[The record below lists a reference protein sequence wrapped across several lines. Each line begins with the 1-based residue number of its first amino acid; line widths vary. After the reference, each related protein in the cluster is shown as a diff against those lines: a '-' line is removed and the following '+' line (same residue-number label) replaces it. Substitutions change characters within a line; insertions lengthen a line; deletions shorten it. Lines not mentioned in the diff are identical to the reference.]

1 MNYLSGFFI
10 LLFCLNSIGYSQNIP
25 NGLYVADGTD
35 QFVCIKGDSIS
46 FNYTNRTGFDYYYG
60 TFHIDAKEIVLDK
73 NLAWGHGCFIT
84 TETCDSQFMEFEI
97 VDLSMNYG
105 IGAVNKDTTVYKKK
119 SQFVHVYSETEQI
132 SRNTHDSIVRFKLGD
147 FKDYT
152 KENRFYVSSTGLFDK
167 VNLPIQFGTR
177 YVIHDKYHLCQISS
191 LTDYDRKDRNTHFFH
206 LRKKNIILIK
216 INDGRKKTLKFK
228 YKGNCES
235 CLGELRKLYPDF

>member
-1 MNYLSGFFI
+1 MPFLYCLIFTLQIYKKYRYVILFQPFI
-10 LLFCLNSIGYSQNIP
+10 LC
-25 NGLYVADGTD
+25 
-35 QFVCIKGDSIS
+35 
-46 FNYTNRTGFDYYYG
+46 RT
-60 TFHIDAKEIVLDK
+60 
-73 NLAWGHGCFIT
+73 
-84 TETCDSQFMEFEI
+84 
-97 VDLSMNYG
+97 
-105 IGAVNKDTTVYKKK
+105 
-119 SQFVHVYSETEQI
+119 HV
-132 SRNTHDSIVRFKLGD
+132 KLGD

-235 CLGELRKLYPDF
+235 CLGELRKLYSDF